1 MSPVSIANMAMEQSS
16 RNGFLWRQTPS
27 ALWPSPAISQS
38 PVQPR
43 AGMCSSEGQGRLG
56 GWCGEPRGCLFSEEV
71 SVVPWCSSDPSLE
84 GREEVWP
91 EAGRWQILG
100 EAGAPLPLAP
110 WHSLSRA
117 LEFRSNS
124 GEMGLGERA
133 LTCVQLP
140 NEGLKCKFDD

>member
-1 MSPVSIANMAMEQSS
+1 MASS
-16 RNGFLWRQTPS
+16 GGRHPQHSCP
-27 ALWPSPAISQS
+27 ALAF
-38 PVQPR
+38 PR
-43 AGMCSSEGQGRLG
+43 AQCGLGQGCAPQRGREGLEVG
-56 GWCGEPRGCLFSEEV
+56 VESHRGCLFAEEV

-84 GREEVWP
+84 GREEVWS
-91 EAGRWQILG
+91 EAGRWRILG

-124 GEMGLGERA
+124 GKMGLGERA
-133 LTCVQLP
+133 LTYVQLP